1 MPRQPRLVIVG
12 YPCHIILRGNNRCAV
27 FHSDKDRRFFIECIE
42 DAKKRTKSKLY
53 AYCLM
58 TNHTHLLI
66 EPSSEN
72 GIAKMIQSIGRR
84 YVQYINQSYKRTGTL
99 WEGRFKSSL
108 ISKDEYLLACSRYIE
123 LNPVRAKMAEK
134 PGDYPWSSYSF
145 KAEGKINTLL
155 DYDPAY
161 LGLAKTKEERQVHYR
176 RMFLKNIP
184 DEELTHIRSATQRG
198 GVTGSKDFIDR
209 ITRILGRSVVLRQRG
224 RPIKSL

>member
-1 MPRQPRLVIVG
+1 MPRQPRLVIAG

-27 FHSDKDRRFFIECIE
+27 FHSDKNRRFFIECIE

-66 EPSSEN
+66 EPSSED
-72 GIAKMIQSIGRR
+72 GIAKMIQSVGRR
-84 YVQYINQSYKRTGTL
+84 YVQYINQAYKRTGTL

-123 LNPVRAKMAEK
+123 LNPVRAKMVEK

-161 LGLAKTKEERQVHYR
+161 LGLGKTKEERQVNYR

-184 DEELTHIRSATQRG
+184 DEELTRIRSATQRG
-198 GVTGSKDFIDR
+198 GAMGSKDFIDR
-209 ITRILGRSVVLRQRG
+209 IAQILGRSVVLRHRG